1 MSAGGSSAAFTEP
14 SKGERRRF
22 SRAGG
27 EQRMHGEE
35 EAREGWVCTR
45 SSGGRRGAGD
55 VSAFGDALMLS
66 NQLERAQKATI
77 PFPMT

>member
-1 MSAGGSSAAFTEP
+1 
-14 SKGERRRF
+14 
-22 SRAGG
+22 
-27 EQRMHGEE
+27 MHGEE

-45 SSGGRRGAGD
+45 SSGGRRGGGD